1 MIFDDSLSAVDTE
14 TDARI
19 RAALRQR
26 VKDAA
31 VIIISH
37 RISSLMQADQILV
50 LKGGTV
56 EDLGS
61 HRELMEREGT
71 YRRIFEMQ
79 AFGNE
84 GTAGVEE

>member
-1 MIFDDSLSAVDTE
+1 VDTE

-19 RAALRQR
+19 RAALRRR

-37 RISSLMQADQILV
+37 RISSLMNADQILV

-56 EDLGS
+56 EDIGS
-61 HRELMEREGT
+61 HKELLKREGS
-71 YRRIFEMQ
+71 YRRIYELQ
-79 AFGNE
+79 ASGIADGIGENN
-84 GTAGVEE
+84 G

>member
-19 RAALRQR
+19 RAALRRR

-37 RISSLMQADQILV
+37 RVSSLMQADRILV
-50 LKGGTV
+50 LKDGAM

-61 HRELMEREGT
+61 HEELLERGGS
-71 YRRIFEMQ
+71 YRRIFELQ
-79 AFGNE
+79 SGS
-84 GTAGVEE
+84 EES